1 MPEYDIVDDGSSPQ
15 NQKGKAIAS
24 ILPEINRSDMFI
36 VLCCKFLHENKNQFN
51 ILRWAE
57 EYSEQD
63 MISMLSFL
71 FAEEYLTEE
80 MISKA
85 WSLVK
90 KEKENDS

>member
-1 MPEYDIVDDGSSPQ
+1 
-15 NQKGKAIAS
+15 
-24 ILPEINRSDMFI
+24 
-36 VLCCKFLHENKNQFN
+36 
-51 ILRWAE
+51 
-57 EYSEQD
+57 

-85 WSLVK
+85 WSLSRIVK